1 LSLLSK
7 SHTHKF
13 RVAPAKETAVTTFY
27 LTVMSCTPFQ
37 FVSYVYTSKPF
48 LSIFQDFKTS
58 LAAVKSVLPSAL
70 KQRPVGGSEII
81 AVELTNPKHFYSH
94 LKYLTVLSILEVA
107 KKQSSGLNLVLNI
120 GPLCS
125 FEMKIGR

>member
-7 SHTHKF
+7 SHTHRFK
-13 RVAPAKETAVTTFY
+13 VVPEKETAVTTFY
-27 LTVMSCTPFQ
+27 LTDTSCTPFQ
-37 FVSYVYTSKPF
+37 LVSNVYISKPF
-48 LSIFQDFKTS
+48 LSIFHDFKTS
-58 LAAVKSVLPSAL
+58 LAAVKSVFPSAL
-70 KQRPVGGSEII
+70 KQRPVGGREII
-81 AVELTNPKHFYSH
+81 DVELTNPKHFYSH
-94 LKYLTVLSILEVA
+94 RKYLTVLSILEVA